1 MFFWDQPPSKPIVSP
16 TLSPPP
22 KRLLASRIS
31 PPRVSRNVREA
42 ERRRLELERRRA
54 REAKSEN
61 ERIARVVQ
69 KLKTR
74 NREKRETMFESIT
87 RSLEVAEERRMKRLQ
102 RRKSLLREKHSN
114 INEAK
119 RETKRKRLQY
129 SESLNARLIM
139 KQAEAAARRETKV
152 KHQRKRKRDMHETKK
167 MRVQSVAQRK
177 QDRLKSLEREIEA
190 RVESARVRRIERLR
204 NIRAN
209 AHAIFE
215 RLLASSPLLQ
225 SRSTPKTKPPPL
237 DLASASA
244 LPRRIDSFDSQR
256 LHAVVKIQRWIH
268 LLQRCKALRF
278 VSLRHSFDVVG
289 KCRSH
294 GPKWSREDDYGMF
307 SSCGF
312 EDFAKRVKEASVRIA
327 AREIVE
333 NCCCFERTSSFYQKA
348 RQFLVAVLISKFP
361 HVVSSMYVTQRARA
375 LDHAFSQLS
384 DALCDTVD
392 SRAITLIEPLERFDL
407 SLNAFCIT
415 FAIWLREDRMRLF
428 QDAEAAILSINHT
441 ILEERRRLDD
451 DDDGGGSSSS
461 SCITAALESMRES
474 IQHDVIDVL
483 SSNKKSYF

>member
-167 MRVQSVAQRK
+167 MNI
-177 QDRLKSLEREIEA
+177 EIFL
-190 RVESARVRRIERLR
+190 ST
-204 NIRAN
+204 
-209 AHAIFE
+209 
-215 RLLASSPLLQ
+215 
-225 SRSTPKTKPPPL
+225 RS
-237 DLASASA
+237 
-244 LPRRIDSFDSQR
+244 
-256 LHAVVKIQRWIH
+256 
-268 LLQRCKALRF
+268 
-278 VSLRHSFDVVG
+278 
-289 KCRSH
+289 
-294 GPKWSREDDYGMF
+294 
-307 SSCGF
+307 
-312 EDFAKRVKEASVRIA
+312 
-327 AREIVE
+327 
-333 NCCCFERTSSFYQKA
+333 
-348 RQFLVAVLISKFP
+348 
-361 HVVSSMYVTQRARA
+361 
-375 LDHAFSQLS
+375 
-384 DALCDTVD
+384 
-392 SRAITLIEPLERFDL
+392 
-407 SLNAFCIT
+407 
-415 FAIWLREDRMRLF
+415 
-428 QDAEAAILSINHT
+428 
-441 ILEERRRLDD
+441 
-451 DDDGGGSSSS
+451 
-461 SCITAALESMRES
+461 
-474 IQHDVIDVL
+474 
-483 SSNKKSYF
+483 